1 MGARALPWIGIAFA
15 LVVASIGALSVAGAD
30 ETSARRGSM
39 SVQTA
44 APAPSPG
51 QASPAPADPLNAP
64 PQWSRAAGVAPVER
78 GQILISEPGRPLPP
92 RLAPFE
98 SVRTLRTVLRR
109 PSGEAGPL
117 PAVVFAHG
125 FNAEPED
132 YDLLLDAW
140 AAAGY
145 IVAAPELPDSARNLP
160 GEPGRDDLGAQT
172 ADLRAVISA
181 LLDGRAGPVDPR
193 RVAVAGHSDGGTAV
207 AEMLFTPQGTDPRVS
222 AYLVLSGANPIDS
235 TGTYRAPGPV
245 LLAVGAA
252 DENGNLD
259 EAESMFAIAGR
270 PSAFIEAPAG
280 DHMSMYVTTGPLAD
294 AVRAETVR
302 FLAAAL
308 GGDPSSPS
316 PLMRLAPTDSPYL
329 AVAVRP

>member
-30 ETSARRGSM
+30 DASARRGSM
-39 SVQTA
+39 SLRA
-44 APAPSPG
+44 AAPSPG
-51 QASPAPADPLNAP
+51 QASPAPADLLSGSPRWLQAPANA
-64 PQWSRAAGVAPVER
+64 AVER
-78 GQILISEPGRPLPP
+78 GQILISEPGRPLPA
-92 RLAPFE
+92 RLAPFD

-109 PSGEAGPL
+109 PSGETGPL

-145 IVAAPELPDSARNLP
+145 VVAAPELPDSARDLP
-160 GEPGRDDLGAQT
+160 GEPGRDDLSAQAT
-172 ADLRAVISA
+172 DLRAVISA

-207 AEMLFTPQGTDPRVS
+207 AEMLFTPQGTDSRVS

-252 DENGNLD
+252 DENGNLG

-270 PSAFIEAPAG
+270 PAAFVEAPAG
-280 DHMSMYVTTGPLAD
+280 DHMSMYVSTGPLAD

-308 GGDPSSPS
+308 GGETSSPS
-316 PLMRLAPTDSPYL
+316 PLVRLAQTESPYL
-329 AVAVRP
+329 TVAVRP